1 MSGPQDR
8 SKALR
13 YVIYGFV
20 LWVIVDFGTAGGFR
34 LSYLTS
40 HGPLLL
46 FFYLGFP
53 LAFAYLIFRR
63 HWAGFRLFLATAVA
77 VILVEGIF
85 TGNPFV
91 LSFPLMLIGIPLA
104 LCIYAPLTYFPLWM
118 VNREM
123 GKHKALVIILSLVV
137 LIVMFLTTFGASSQL
152 PLPNNS
158 VEPTRPAA
166 PNRV

>member
-1 MSGPQDR
+1 MSTPEGR

-13 YVIYGFV
+13 YIIYGFI
-20 LWVIVDFGTAGGFR
+20 LWVIVDLGTAGGFR

-53 LAFAYLIFRR
+53 LAFAYLIFQRR
-63 HWAGFRLFLATAVA
+63 WSGWKLFLATAVA
-77 VILVEGIF
+77 IILVEGVF

-91 LSFPLMLIGIPLA
+91 LSFPLMLVGIPLA
-104 LCIYAPLTYFPLWM
+104 ICIYAPLTYFPLWI

-123 GKHKALVIILSLVV
+123 GKHKAVAVV
-137 LIVMFLTTFGASSQL
+137 LSMIVIAVMFLTTFGGTS
-152 PLPNNS
+152 
-158 VEPTRPAA
+158 
-166 PNRV
+166 